1 MLNYFYKTWSGDVLV
16 ESNKKFRDYLIDYQ
30 YNVFNDQV
38 KQYSENLGIDEIK
51 LRKIMELNVTE
62 NNINDYGRYDEL
74 ISTLDI
80 HKAKLYYDKKLS
92 KDLSL
97 RETKILVDQELRKFI
112 LDGRIFK
119 GTVGESNN

>member
-1 MLNYFYKTWSGDVLV
+1 MLNYFYKTWSLGNLT
-16 ESNKKFRDYLIDYQ
+16 DYQ

-51 LRKIMELNVTE
+51 LRKIMELNVKE

-80 HKAKLYYDKKLS
+80 HKVKLYYDKKLS

-112 LDGRIFK
+112 FDGRIFK